1 MSTLG
6 QMPSRLLD
14 SHQAFKLASGIAK
27 YVVIAYIGALIG
39 TLIALA
45 IVICFAL
52 IIVSGV
58 ANIYYATIFLAVG
71 WGYAW
76 KILKKNK
83 I

>member
-1 MSTLG
+1 MSL
-6 QMPSRLLD
+6 
-14 SHQAFKLASGIAK
+14 AK
-27 YVVIAYIGALIG
+27 YVVIAYVGAIIG

-52 IIVSGV
+52 IIVSGM

-83 I
+83 IQFSFDTDNGEPNHA

>member
-6 QMPSRLLD
+6 QMPSQLLN
-14 SHQAFKLASGIAK
+14 SQQAFKLAVGIAK
-27 YVVIAYIGALIG
+27 YAVIAYIGAIVG

-52 IIVSGV
+52 IIVSGM

-76 KILKKNK
+76 KILKKNR